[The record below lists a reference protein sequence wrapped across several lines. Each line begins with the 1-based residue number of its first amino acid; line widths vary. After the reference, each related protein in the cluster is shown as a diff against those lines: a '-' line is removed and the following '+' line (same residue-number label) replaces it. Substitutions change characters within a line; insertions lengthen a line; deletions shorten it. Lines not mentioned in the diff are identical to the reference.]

1 MRKLNPQVVWK
12 AGGAI
17 ADSEIESDGLLAS
30 TDPTVGLRGP
40 KVVCSPTRIDLFDGR
55 YVLLLRDDELVLFLA
70 PEDIDSFPYYAL
82 LYYLCYHSRVNYN
95 IIHPPL
101 GVQFPE
107 NLEPAE
113 AIIFSMRKRVLV
125 EREDTIFGQT
135 GKFQHYESEPF
146 SIRMSKSDIERHLK
160 RATNELHLAI
170 SYFLIGCENLRYFLV
185 EFYKAIEIIKLS
197 FGSEI
202 KLLKALKPHGLN
214 SNDYKALKRYAN
226 DQHQP
231 LDIGRH
237 APVPGTRLRHIDI
250 RRLLTE
256 PLSKDVWT
264 NSVRITRLVIDT
276 YSAYLF
282 DPKR

>member
-1 MRKLNPQVVWK
+1 MRKLNPQVCWK
-12 AGGAI
+12 ATGAI

-55 YVLLLRDDELVLFLA
+55 YVLLLRNDELVLFLA
-70 PEDIDSFPYYAL
+70 PEDISSFPYYSL
-82 LYYLCYHSRVNYN
+82 LYYLCYCSRVNYN
-95 IIHPPL
+95 IIYPPL
-101 GVQFPE
+101 GVQSPE
-107 NLEPAE
+107 NLEPVE
-113 AIIFSMRKRVLV
+113 EIIFSMRKRVLV

-146 SIRMSKSDIERHLK
+146 SIHVYKSDIERHLK
-160 RATNELHLAI
+160 KSTNELHLAI

-185 EFYKAIEIIKLS
+185 EFYKSVEIIKLS
-197 FGSEI
+197 FGGDT
-202 KLLKALKPHGLN
+202 KFLKALDPYGLN
-214 SNDYKALKRYAN
+214 SSDYKALKRYAN

-237 APVPGTRLRHIDI
+237 APVPGARLRHIDT

-264 NSVRITRLVIDT
+264 DAEKWPHSFAQQPEV
-276 YSAYLF
+276 F
-282 DPKR
+282 K